1 MDSMRGYLDNIS
13 NVLVKTVDSY
23 PYQNMSKLDSAS
35 SEPEDETSI
44 QETITIKDRIDGKI
58 FFQHLSNH
66 LKKKL
71 PVCTILLFL
80 IFI

>member
-1 MDSMRGYLDNIS
+1 MLSDENNRPLRGSKIVMDSMRGYLDNIS

-44 QETITIKDRIDGKI
+44 QETITIKDRIDGKLFSTFI
-58 FFQHLSNH
+58 SNH
-66 LKKKL
+66 
-71 PVCTILLFL
+71 
-80 IFI
+80 